1 MRRVLLLT
9 RASPVAMCRN
19 SVARERARAQNAE
32 ERVSILGD
40 VLAGI
45 CLIMHST
52 ALLEH

>member
-1 MRRVLLLT
+1 MQIILLLT
-9 RASPVAMCRN
+9 CASFVAMCRN

-32 ERVSILGD
+32 ERASILGD